1 MSLARRQLS
10 LFGVEAADP
19 SPFDLAGLL
28 LGPARLTRMGGTA
41 RLAVTVDAAWRVHVL
56 AAELAV
62 RGIEI
67 SWRPVSGSPPD
78 GPQGTA
84 LAGERSG
91 DDLPDDDWP
100 PREPSDEDEPTG
112 EQPGAPPV
120 EQPAGGKPPVE
131 EPAVGEP
138 PVGEPPAGERAGGG
152 AAPEVR
158 QPAAGGSE
166 AVAAGG
172 GYEVLTAYSRNLAP
186 LRRPLFLNGARL
198 RLWVAAAGTV
208 GPGAVTLGLDPG
220 EEPAPVEAVLVRAGL
235 AGTLVEG
242 GPADGPAGGL
252 AVRITGRRRL
262 ERLAELVG
270 ERPAATPPG
279 AWPSPD
285 G

>member
-84 LAGERSG
+84 PAGERSG

-100 PREPSDEDEPTG
+100 PREPSDEDEPAT
-112 EQPGAPPV
+112 EQPGAPAA
-120 EQPAGGKPPVE
+120 EQPAGGKPPVG
-131 EPAVGEP
+131 EPPVGEP

-208 GPGAVTLGLDPG
+208 GPGAVTLRLDPG
-220 EEPAPVEAVLVRAGL
+220 ADPAPVEAVLVRAGL

-270 ERPAATPPG
+270 ERPAAAPSG